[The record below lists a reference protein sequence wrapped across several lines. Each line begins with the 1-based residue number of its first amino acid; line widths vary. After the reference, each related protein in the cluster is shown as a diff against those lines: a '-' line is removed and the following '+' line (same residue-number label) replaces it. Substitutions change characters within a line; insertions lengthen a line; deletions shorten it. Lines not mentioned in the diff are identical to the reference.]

1 VRKLIPWNGS
11 LAAIAFLLV
20 ISGCH
25 GLDDDSGYEIR
36 TYASFFLVKTQS
48 GNLSLYQYRQD
59 LHQLDSSWNSRAN
72 ISDADLSDAGM
83 VDNLVWLA
91 SGNQH
96 NILQVNP
103 TSVSIREEFG
113 HLPLAPHH
121 FAIGEK
127 LVLVA
132 DSLAH
137 EIAFLNRKT
146 SDIQKIQIK
155 EKPGICIY
163 NSGKFYLNID
173 DSLVAIYDES
183 AMTPRATVRIGSS
196 VDELLLNRYHA
207 IVVMSHDSLRTYRVS
222 IDPNADHL
230 IGENYPVFYAK
241 LRPTPYFNVRF
252 GREYLSDLLAVGP
265 NLTDE
270 ASAILADSILDFEA
284 DFFEGTLF
292 YTRGRDF
299 VARPI
304 DGLSVMDS
312 LSFQGRFVKS
322 FHQYARDEG

>member
-1 VRKLIPWNGS
+1 
-11 LAAIAFLLV
+11 
-20 ISGCH
+20 
-25 GLDDDSGYEIR
+25 
-36 TYASFFLVKTQS
+36 
-48 GNLSLYQYRQD
+48 
-59 LHQLDSSWNSRAN
+59 LDSSWNSKAN

-96 NILQVNP
+96 SLLQVNP
-103 TSVSIREEFG
+103 TSGSIKEKFG

-121 FAIGEK
+121 FAVGVK
-127 LVLVA
+127 QVLVA

-137 EIAFLNRKT
+137 EIAFLKRKNG
-146 SDIQKIQIK
+146 DIQKIQLK
-155 EKPGICIY
+155 GKPGICIY
-163 NSGKFYLNID
+163 NSGKFYLQID

-183 AMTPRATVRIGSS
+183 AMTPRATVRNGLP

-222 IDPNADHL
+222 IDPNADYL
-230 IGENYPVFYAK
+230 IGVKYPVFYSK
-241 LRPTPYFNVRF
+241 LRPTPYFSIRF
-252 GREYLSDLLAVGP
+252 GREYLYDLMAAGP

-270 ASAILADSILDFEA
+270 ASTVFADSILDFEA

-299 VARPI
+299 VAKSI
-304 DGLSVMDS
+304 EGLSVMDS
-312 LSFQGRFVKS
+312 LNFQGRFVKS
-322 FHQYARDEG
+322 FHQYALGEGLGVL